1 MNKAQLSVLV
11 AILSLLLL
19 TLTHSAAVP
28 DAVSSRNKRQSA
40 DVRTAEYLA
49 WIALGG
55 KVPSRGC
62 ERVACGVVDVYSSG
76 KKKRDPQFAELSEGE
91 RYSLL
96 KALLQ
101 RAAIETA
108 SS

>member
-11 AILSLLLL
+11 AILSFFLL

-28 DAVSSRNKRQSA
+28 DAVSSRSKRQSA

-62 ERVACGVVDVYSSG
+62 DRVACGVVDVYSSG
-76 KKKRDPQFAELSEGE
+76 KKKRTPQLAEVSEAE
-91 RYSLL
+91 RYNLL
-96 KALLQ
+96 KSLLQ
-101 RAAIETA
+101 RAALE
-108 SS
+108 SSSS